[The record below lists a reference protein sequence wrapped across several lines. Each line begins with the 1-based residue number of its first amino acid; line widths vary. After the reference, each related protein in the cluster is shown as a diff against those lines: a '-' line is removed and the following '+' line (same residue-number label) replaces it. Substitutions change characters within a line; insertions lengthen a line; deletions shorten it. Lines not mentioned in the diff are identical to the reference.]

1 VRIGERVLLAAVRE
15 QHQLGRSRRVPDEID
30 TRTPHGRTY
39 NSAGSLRIAIIRP
52 GGVSL
57 KPYDR

>member
-1 VRIGERVLLAAVRE
+1 MIDLASGSPDDKPVDEVLRLLPRLPGGPPLTA
-15 QHQLGRSRRVPDEID
+15 
-30 TRTPHGRTY
+30 HGFAY